1 METEQVTK
9 KSWIPFRKGLTKA
22 EFAWAWYDWANSG
35 YVMIVMTVI
44 ASMFFMQAARNS
56 GVSNAQASAYWA
68 LTSTVVMIVLGVL
81 APIIG
86 TLSGYKGKKKM
97 LFTFFTVLG
106 MAATVA
112 LSFVPERMWF
122 MMLAVYAI
130 SGIGFSGSNKIYD
143 TFIVDITDNKKMN
156 WLSSLA
162 FGYGYIGGAIPFI
175 LCIPLVIL
183 AEMGTLDISVMLAY
197 RISFVVAALWWLIFT
212 IPMFRDVHQKYGT
225 DVEPQYISKS
235 FIRIWTTFLEI
246 VTQKHLIIFL
256 IAFFLYSDGVGSII
270 RLAVAYGETINLGAM
285 TLMLVLLVTQ
295 FVAFPFAILYGK
307 LASKY
312 GAKVMIYVGIF
323 TYCIVCVVALFMN
336 PDRDERTL
344 TIMFWTL
351 GMLVGTAQ
359 GGIQALS
366 RSYFGQIIPKD
377 KSNEYFGFYNVFSR
391 FATILGTTIY
401 AVIVLVT
408 GQPHVGIAGIAV
420 LFILSAAVFK
430 FVPSDK
436 GTTTPSTTGQ
446 DTAS

>member
-1 METEQVTK
+1 MDSERAE

-22 EFAWAWYDWANSG
+22 EFGWVMYDWANSG
-35 YVMIVMTVI
+35 YVMIIMTVI
-44 ASMFFMQAARNS
+44 ATMFFMEAAQRS
-56 GVSNAQASAYWA
+56 GLESAEASAYWA
-68 LTSTVVMIVLGVL
+68 LTSTVVMIILGVL

-86 TLSGYKGKKKM
+86 TLCGYKGKKKK
-97 LFTFFTVLG
+97 LFVFFAVVG
-106 MAATVA
+106 MVATVA

-122 MMLAVYAI
+122 LMLAVYAV
-130 SGIGFSGSNKIYD
+130 SGIGFSGGNKIYD
-143 TFIVDITDNKKMN
+143 TFIVDVTENKKMN

-162 FGYGYIGGAIPFI
+162 YGYGYIGGAIPFI
-175 LCIPLVIL
+175 LCIPLVVL
-183 AEMGTLDISVMLAY
+183 VEMGTLDMDIMLAY
-197 RISFVVAALWWLIFT
+197 RISFVVAVVWWLLFT
-212 IPMFRDVHQKYGT
+212 IPMFKDVKQKYGT
-225 DVEPQYISKS
+225 EVEPHYVRMS
-235 FIRIWTTFLEI
+235 FSRVWSTFKEI
-246 VTQKHLIIFL
+246 ATQKHLIIFL
-256 IAFFLYSDGVGSII
+256 VAFFLYSDGVGSII

-285 TLMLVLLVTQ
+285 TLMMVLLVTQ

-323 TYCIVCVVALFMN
+323 TYCVVCLVALFMN
-336 PDRDERTL
+336 PDRDIRTL

-366 RSYFGQIIPKD
+366 RSYFGQIIPKE

-401 AVIVLVT
+401 AVIVLIT
-408 GQPHVGIAGIAV
+408 DQPHIGIAGIAL
-420 LFILSAAVFK
+420 LFIISAVVFK

-436 GTTTPSTTGQ
+436 VE
-446 DTAS
+446 